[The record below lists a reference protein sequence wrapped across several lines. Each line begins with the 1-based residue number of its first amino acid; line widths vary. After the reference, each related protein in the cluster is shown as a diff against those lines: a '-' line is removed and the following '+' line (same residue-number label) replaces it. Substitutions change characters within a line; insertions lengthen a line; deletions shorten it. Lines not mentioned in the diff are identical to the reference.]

1 MNDVDL
7 KKINIED
14 FSYDLP
20 AGRIAN
26 YPLPERDTSKL
37 LVYQD
42 GKLKEDRYLHIADY
56 LPEGALLIFND
67 TRVVEARILFQKP
80 TGGSIEIFCLSPH
93 ERYSDITTA
102 MLQKGE
108 VWWNCLIGGASKWKK
123 GMVLQKE
130 VVVSGKEIILNAVF
144 KERREDSFVIEL
156 QWSPSELSFAEVLH
170 TMGFIPLPP
179 YIKRKVEESDNERY
193 QTIYAKQDG
202 SVAAPTAGLHFT
214 DRIFSSLREKN
225 IRHDFITLHVGAGT
239 FKPVKSERIADHVM
253 HTEMMEVRRE
263 TIENVLGSVGKVY
276 CVGTTSLRTVESL
289 YWMGVK
295 AMTDP
300 SIEPDRLNISQW
312 EVYESLADHVATPRQ
327 SLEALLDWM
336 KRNEIDRLVAETQ
349 IMIVPGY
356 SFRMI
361 EGLVTNFHQPRST
374 LLLLVAALIGDHWK
388 EVYRYAVEHDFRFLS
403 YGDGC
408 LLFI

>member
-14 FSYDLP
+14 FSYGLP